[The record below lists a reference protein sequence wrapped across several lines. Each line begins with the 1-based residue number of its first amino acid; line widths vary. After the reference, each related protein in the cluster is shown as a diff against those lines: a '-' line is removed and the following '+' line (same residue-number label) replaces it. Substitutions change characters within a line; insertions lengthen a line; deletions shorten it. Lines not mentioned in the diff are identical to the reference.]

1 MAKNKKEK
9 LAEEFL
15 SSVTGV
21 DTEAVLKEV
30 RALKDEDIYTHF
42 ITKDALRTGK
52 IEDVDMNEFL
62 LKVCVCET
70 AREGEKGKNVNYL
83 QHVCYIELDVETLE
97 MNMTR
102 SLF

>member
-1 MAKNKKEK
+1 MYHFTVTDLRET
-9 LAEEFL
+9 FL
-15 SSVTGV
+15 SGFHESKGV
-21 DTEAVLKEV
+21 CVCV
-30 RALKDEDIYTHF
+30 C
-42 ITKDALRTGK
+42 
-52 IEDVDMNEFL
+52 
-62 LKVCVCET
+62 VCVCET

>member
-1 MAKNKKEK
+1 MCVCVQLNHYFVHLKFTQPCKYYTLILLLIILKVHVSLHSYRSQGNI
-9 LAEEFL
+9 
-15 SSVTGV
+15 SVWV
-21 DTEAVLKEV
+21 SRE
-30 RALKDEDIYTHF
+30 
-42 ITKDALRTGK
+42 LRC
-52 IEDVDMNEFL
+52 VCVC
-62 LKVCVCET
+62 VCVCET